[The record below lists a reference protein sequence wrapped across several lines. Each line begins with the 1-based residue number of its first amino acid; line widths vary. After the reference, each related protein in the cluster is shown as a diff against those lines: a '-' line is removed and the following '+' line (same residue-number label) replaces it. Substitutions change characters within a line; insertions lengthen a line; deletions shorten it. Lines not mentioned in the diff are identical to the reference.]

1 MIFLYEAPTG
11 FVLFKKLNKEDSQIQ
26 MADYKKF
33 EDPLSAISTFEVL
46 TTGKVPTILK
56 DFLKS
61 FFCDSKDTLIVSD
74 KKIVQELS
82 SILKIKVESDSPEVF
97 REIRKNINS
106 YLNINDDDFRSTA
119 SCIAHKLGHHSLKID
134 PSKIDS
140 LVVQTINLLDD
151 LDKDINTH
159 CMRLREWYGF
169 HFPEL
174 STFLENNQ
182 EFLRSLLILK
192 RKEFIKEIEKN
203 KMLEFMDEERF
214 SEIERLAEV
223 SMGTE
228 ISENDCERICD
239 DARSVLK
246 MFDYRNELNEYLV
259 NRMQSVAPNLSALLG
274 EMVGARIL
282 ARAGSLANLIKYP
295 ASTLQ
300 ILGAEKALFFALR
313 NKSNTPKY
321 GIIYHSSLVG
331 HAPIPL
337 KGKISRV
344 LAAKASMAARI
355 DAFSETKDNSFGVK
369 ARIYVEERMKQL
381 EGKSK
386 KKRIPQKTPKFKI
399 NPSESISKLKEY
411 EENLAK
417 KIKK

>member
-46 TTGKVPTILK
+46 TAGKVPTILK

-239 DARSVLK
+239 DAKSVLK

>member
-33 EDPLSAISTFEVL
+33 EDPLSVISTFEVL
-46 TTGKVPTILK
+46 TAGKVPTILK

-192 RKEFIKEIEKN
+192 RKEFIKEIEEN

-386 KKRIPQKTPKFKI
+386 KKKIPQKTPKFKI